1 MVKFMVDS
9 FGSGRDM
16 SKEQA
21 VAALHIPQEGEE
33 VEEEEVESAAPGS
46 TPQQADV
53 CSLADSKPAYPV
65 DSDSLSTTGVPRELF
80 SDNMPSGPSRQST
93 YYCLFGEPCSAL
105 THQKASIAAHL
116 RRKHLGISIA
126 CKYWRLPVVDV
137 QPFREAYAEETSGD
151 SESRLVDPDRQG
163 CRGGE
168 RGRGSRCSYGN
179 GCPKVGSSTC
189 IKLYFLTFVFS

>member
-9 FGSGRDM
+9 FGSGREM

-33 VEEEEVESAAPGS
+33 VEEEEVESAAQGA

-93 YYCLFGEPCSAL
+93 YYCLFGEPCSVL

-126 CKYWRLPVVDV
+126 CKYCDCRWWTSN
-137 QPFREAYAEETSGD
+137 PFEKHMQKKHPEIQNPDWWTPIDKVAEAAKEAEAADAVMATIAPKSVAP
-151 SESRLVDPDRQG
+151 LV
-163 CRGGE
+163 
-168 RGRGSRCSYGN
+168 
-179 GCPKVGSSTC
+179 
-189 IKLYFLTFVFS
+189 